1 MNSDIQIKNNDTE
14 DIKTQES
21 RKILNHSNEEII
33 ESSKKEIKYPL
44 YERLLFRFHIL
55 WGFAE
60 FLTNVK
66 PIVISDFYSIINLYT
81 IKPTVVKSG
90 DVKTIR

>member
-1 MNSDIQIKNNDTE
+1 MFHLIFFFQFINN
-14 DIKTQES
+14 I
-21 RKILNHSNEEII
+21 NH
-33 ESSKKEIKYPL
+33 L